1 MKFIIE
7 CVLVGIYCV
16 LVYFSLYSYKIDNLV
31 ILLLLAGFI
40 KHLFGYL
47 LGIQKYYCNCIY
59 FNQPLLI
66 LFIECIIEALLFLSM
81 GLFLYQI
88 IKNKIFLFFAIGV
101 SLHFLFE
108 IAGLHSFFCMNKC
121 CFDLSA
127 SSPCA
132 LASSKYL
139 N

>member
-1 MKFIIE
+1 MNFIIE

-47 LGIQKYYCNCIY
+47 LGIQKYYCNCIH
-59 FNQPLLI
+59 FNQSFFT
-66 LFIECIIEALLFLSM
+66 LFIECIIEALLFLLT
-81 GLFLYQI
+81 GFCLYRI
-88 IKNKIFLFFAIGV
+88 IKNKILLFFAIGV
-101 SLHFLFE
+101 SLHSLFE

-121 CFDLSA
+121 SFDFSA
-127 SSPCA
+127 SSP
-132 LASSKYL
+132 LLL
-139 N
+139 NI